1 MTVPIV
7 CFKGDPAAESCSGS
21 FVSMFLASD
30 YPVLFLS
37 STYAL
42 DCIDK
47 ALSRKP
53 SFPENDVSHPYNGHS
68 HNSFFYL
75 VLLPY
80 LYLGKLTKRRVRK
93 AE

>member
-7 CFKGDPAAESCSGS
+7 CFKGEPGS
-21 FVSMFLASD
+21 RKLFGFFLFHVPASD
-30 YPVLFLS
+30 YLVLFLS
-37 STYAL
+37 SPYAL
-42 DCIDK
+42 DRIDK

-75 VLLPY
+75 VLLSY